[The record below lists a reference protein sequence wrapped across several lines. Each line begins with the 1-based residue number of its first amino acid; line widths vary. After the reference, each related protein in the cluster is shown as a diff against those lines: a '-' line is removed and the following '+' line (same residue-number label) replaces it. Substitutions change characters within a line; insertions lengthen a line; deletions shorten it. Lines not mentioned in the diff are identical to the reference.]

1 MGRWGA
7 FEQDGGRCGNLERIT
22 EPSLVLHIFSFLG
35 LPELFTLRAVCK
47 SWYDAVL
54 APRFVQLYK
63 PSLKP
68 WAVLRVRTDPPVDRE
83 LRYDEEH
90 FDYGMELENHTELW
104 RTHLSLN
111 QRKRCSL
118 PLGPSGSRFVGLC
131 SSNGLVCGM
140 LMEHRDSVTL
150 AVGNPITNM
159 WKALPAAPIAS
170 PDRPRPAYLNI
181 SMEAEINADSS
192 SYQVVILYQKYQTPV
207 EGPTEDDDD
216 DQICSLQYESESC
229 SWHEGP
235 LFSTSNSLGSP
246 LRGCAF
252 FYTGENIFPA
262 YDPHSRAWSHV
273 AISPPARNE
282 QEQEQEDDSWAN
294 WSFGYI
300 GAFMYKGKCYWASF
314 MFNAETFEDIGVA
327 IWEMKQENST
337 WVLVS
342 RILSTDLFGPNCCLS
357 VGDKD
362 MTVRLVE
369 DTAFISVFYRKE
381 SHGVWPPVAYDF
393 ALSKWYTCC
402 MENMENEDIECNY
415 VVIPSL
421 TAKP

>member
-1 MGRWGA
+1 MSEKMGRWGA
-7 FEQDGGRCGNLERIT
+7 FDQDEGRCGNFERVT
-22 EPSLVLHIFSFLG
+22 EPSLVLHIFSLLD
-35 LPELFTLRAVCK
+35 LPDLFSLRAVCK

-54 APRFVQLYK
+54 SPRFIELYK
-63 PSLKP
+63 PPLEP
-68 WAVLRVRTDPPVDRE
+68 WAVLRVRTSLPADWE

-90 FDYGMELENHTELW
+90 FDYGMKLENHSELW
-104 RTHLSLN
+104 RPHRF

-140 LMEHRDSVTL
+140 LMEHIDSMTF
-150 AVGNPITNM
+150 AVGNPITNV
-159 WKALPAAPIAS
+159 WKALPPAPIAS
-170 PDRPRPAYLNI
+170 ADRPRPAYLYI
-181 SMEAEINADSS
+181 AMETDVVTG
-192 SYQVVILYQKYQTPV
+192 SYQIVILYQKITP
-207 EGPTEDDDD
+207 EEAPAQDDDD
-216 DQICSLQYESESC
+216 GRIFSLQYDTDSC

-235 LFSTSNSLGSP
+235 FFSASNSLGSP

-282 QEQEQEDDSWAN
+282 QEQEDESWAN

-300 GAFMYKGKCYWASF
+300 GAFMYKGKCYWASLLF
-314 MFNAETFEDIGVA
+314 DPEKWGEDIGVA

-342 RILSTDLFGPNCCLS
+342 RVLSKDLFGPSCCLS

-369 DTAFISVFYRKE
+369 DTVFISAFYRKE

-393 ALSKWYTCC
+393 SLSKWYTCC
-402 MENMENEDIECNY
+402 MDNEDIECSY
-415 VVIPSL
+415 VLLPSL
-421 TAKP
+421 SAKP